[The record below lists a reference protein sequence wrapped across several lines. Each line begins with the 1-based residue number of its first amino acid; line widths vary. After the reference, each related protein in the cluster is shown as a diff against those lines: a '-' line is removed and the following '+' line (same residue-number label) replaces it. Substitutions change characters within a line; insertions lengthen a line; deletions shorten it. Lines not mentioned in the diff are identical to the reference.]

1 MKKIDKVLIDSVYIN
16 SGGGK
21 IILIE
26 VINKLEKLNLL
37 SNFFFLFDKR
47 LEKNKEIPLKTLN
60 HKFILAKE
68 KLRNKFYKE
77 EMKTFSSFVCLS
89 NVPPPIFIS
98 KPVHVFF
105 HNDLLLD
112 PFSSNLSLKNKVLNF
127 LKKQYIISR
136 NNKKYNW
143 YVQSNL
149 MYQKGIKHLRLNSL
163 NLNITPI
170 FKEKKITYSNKELN
184 SFLYVSNGSKHKN
197 HKRLFLAFI
206 KAANKTS
213 SVIKL
218 NLTLSNNEFVNSPYS
233 KITAPKNLKILN
245 HGILEFSKLEKV
257 YKKTQFLIFP
267 SLNESFGL
275 PLIESINY
283 NCKVLA
289 PNLDYV
295 NEVIMPSIKF
305 DPFSI
310 SNLSESIIFAITKN
324 NIKHSK
330 IIVENKIDTFVKY
343 ISNNV

>member
-1 MKKIDKVLIDSVYIN
+1 MKEIEKVLIDSVYIN

-26 VINKLEKLNLL
+26 IINKLEKLNLID
-37 SNFFFLFDKR
+37 NFYFLFDKR
-47 LEKNKEIPLKTLN
+47 LENNEEIIFKGLN

-68 KLRNKFYKE
+68 QLRNKFYKE
-77 EMKTFSSFVCLS
+77 KKETFSSFVCLS

-98 KPVHVFF
+98 KPVHIFF
-105 HNDLLLD
+105 HNDLLLS
-112 PFSSNLSLKNKVLNF
+112 PFRSNLSLTNKVLNF
-127 LKKQYIISR
+127 IKKQYIIYR

-149 MYQKGIKHLRLNSL
+149 MYQKSIIHLRLNSSIL
-163 NLNITPI
+163 HITPI
-170 FKEKKITYSNKELN
+170 FKEKKINYLNKERH
-184 SFLYVSNGSKHKN
+184 SFLYVSNGSRHKN
-197 HKRLFLAFI
+197 HKRLFLAFV
-206 KAANKTS
+206 KAANKIN
-213 SVIKL
+213 SVIKI
-218 NLTLSNNEFVNSPYS
+218 NLTLSKNEFINSPYS
-233 KITAPKNLKILN
+233 KKTTPKNLIIVN
-245 HGILEFSKLEKV
+245 HGQLEFSKLEKI
-257 YKKTQFLIFP
+257 YKKTEFLIFP

-289 PNLDYV
+289 PNLNYV
-295 NEVIMPSIKF
+295 NEVIKPSIQF

-310 SNLSESIIFAITKN
+310 SNLSESIIFAATKK

>member
-1 MKKIDKVLIDSVYIN
+1 MQPLYGPKCRHDMLPYRVFN
-16 SGGGK
+16 SILNDIEFTKYGDGDAIRDWLYVEDAVDAIFK
-21 IILIE
+21 IINQ
-26 VINKLEKLNLL
+26 NKD
-37 SNFFFLFDKR
+37 FDIFNIGTGEPKSFKDIAS
-47 LEKNKEIPLKTLN
+47 LVF
-60 HKFILAKE
+60 KFW
-68 KLRNKFYKE
+68 N
-77 EMKTFSSFVCLS
+77 
-89 NVPPPIFIS
+89 
-98 KPVHVFF
+98 
-105 HNDLLLD
+105 
-112 PFSSNLSLKNKVLNF
+112 
-127 LKKQYIISR
+127 
-136 NNKKYNW
+136 
-143 YVQSNL
+143 
-149 MYQKGIKHLRLNSL
+149 
-163 NLNITPI
+163 
-170 FKEKKITYSNKELN
+170 KEKKITYSNKELN

-197 HKRLFLAFI
+197 HKRLFMAFI

-305 DPFSI
+305 DPFSV
-310 SNLSESIIFAITKN
+310 SSLSESIILAITKN

>member
-1 MKKIDKVLIDSVYIN
+1 MSEGDKVLIDSVYIN

-47 LEKNKEIPLKTLN
+47 LEKNKEIPLKNLN

-77 EMKTFSSFVCLS
+77 ELETFSSFVCLS

-98 KPVHVFF
+98 KPVHIFF
-105 HNDLLLD
+105 HNDLLLS
-112 PFSSNLSLKNKVLNF
+112 PFRSNLSLTNKVLNF
-127 LKKQYIISR
+127 VKKQYIIYR

-149 MYQKGIKHLRLNSL
+149 MYKKGIKYLRLNPS
-163 NLNITPI
+163 NLNVTPI
-170 FKEKKITYSNKELN
+170 FKEKKLNYLNKESN
-184 SFLYVSNGSKHKN
+184 SFMYVSNGSKHKN
-197 HKRLFLAFI
+197 HKRLFLAFV
-206 KAANKTS
+206 KAANNIN
-213 SVIKL
+213 SVIKI
-218 NLTLSNNEFVNSPYS
+218 NLTLSNNEFINSPYS
-233 KITAPKNLKILN
+233 KKTAPENLIIVN
-245 HGILEFSKLEKV
+245 HGQLEFSKLEKI
-257 YKKTQFLIFP
+257 YQKTEFLIFP

-310 SNLSESIIFAITKN
+310 SKLSESILSAITKK

>member
-1 MKKIDKVLIDSVYIN
+1 MSEGDKVLIDSVYIN

-21 IILIE
+21 TILIE
-26 VINKLEKLNLL
+26 IINNLDRLNFL

-47 LEKNKEIPLKTLN
+47 LEKNKEIPFKNLN
-60 HKFILAKE
+60 HKFIIGKE
-68 KLRNKFYKE
+68 QFRNKFYKE
-77 EMKTFSSFVCLS
+77 KIETFSSFVCLS

-105 HNDLLLD
+105 HNDLFLD
-112 PFSSNLSLKNKVLNF
+112 PFRSNLSLTNKVLNF

-143 YVQSNL
+143 YVQSNI
-149 MYQKGIKHLRLNSL
+149 MYQKGVKHLRLNSS
-163 NLNITPI
+163 NLHITPI
-170 FKEKKITYSNKELN
+170 FKEKKSMYSNKELN

-197 HKRLFLAFI
+197 HKRLYLAFI
-206 KAANKTS
+206 KAANKINC
-213 SVIKL
+213 VIKL
-218 NLTLSNNEFVNSPYS
+218 NLTLSNNEFINSPYS
-233 KITAPKNLKILN
+233 KKTAPENLIIVN
-245 HGILEFSKLEKV
+245 HGQLEFSKLEKI
-257 YKKTQFLIFP
+257 YQKTEFLIFP

-310 SNLSESIIFAITKN
+310 SKLSESILSAITKK

>member
-1 MKKIDKVLIDSVYIN
+1 MKEISKVLIDSVYIN

-21 IILIE
+21 IILFEI
-26 VINKLEKLNLL
+26 INKLEKLKLL

-47 LEKNKEIPLKTLN
+47 LEKNGEIPFKNLN
-60 HKFILAKE
+60 HKFVLAKE
-68 KLRNKFYKE
+68 QLRNKFYKE
-77 EMKTFSSFVCLS
+77 ELETFSSFVCLS

-136 NNKKYNW
+136 NNKQYNW

-149 MYQKGIKHLRLNSL
+149 MYQKGIKHLGLNSS
-163 NLNITPI
+163 NLHITPI
-170 FKEKKITYSNKELN
+170 FKEKKLIHSNKELN

-197 HKRLFLAFI
+197 HKRLFMAFI
-206 KAANKTS
+206 KAANKTNC
-213 SVIKL
+213 VLKL
-218 NLTLSNNEFVNSPYS
+218 NLTLSNYEFINSPYS
-233 KITAPKNLKILN
+233 KIAAPKNLKIVN
-245 HGILEFSKLEKV
+245 HGLLEFSKLENV
-257 YKKTQFLIFP
+257 YQKTQFLIFP

-289 PNLDYV
+289 PNLNYV
-295 NEVIMPSIKF
+295 NEVITPSIKF
-305 DPFSI
+305 DPFSSSKI
-310 SNLSESIIFAITKN
+310 SESILSAIAKK